1 MVSQWD
7 QGACPRNT
15 WYPNIAVRPFK
26 LQEMQL
32 PVFFLHHGGWA
43 WWRQVWAARNVEL
56 IALCEASANMVLLQ
70 SMESMGLQC
79 ILWASYACC
88 LKKLKPIWHA
98 LPSPAGRDQQL
109 LWLPERPEFTMECME
124 SKGSKASATTEN
136 QTSLKPRQKQ
146 QIGVRNQNTNLS
158 DQNHLESQKRRSR
171 MMQRG
176 QNHLH
181 LKVLRVFQSCFTTCA
196 DLLFMWEKWLMFHS
210 SWCVLASCVLSS
222 RVRRCYCRL

>member
-1 MVSQWD
+1 
-7 QGACPRNT
+7 
-15 WYPNIAVRPFK
+15 
-26 LQEMQL
+26 MQL
-32 PVFFLHHGGWA
+32 PIFFLHHGGWA

-56 IALCEASANMVLLQ
+56 IALCEASANMVLQ
-70 SMESMGLQC
+70 FC
-79 ILWASYACC
+79 FNLWVFNAFWGHRTRAVWKNSNQFGM
-88 LKKLKPIWHA
+88 
-98 LPSPAGRDQQL
+98 PSPAGRDQQL

-146 QIGVRNQNTNLS
+146 QIGVHNQNTNLS

-196 DLLFMWEKWLMFHS
+196 DFLFMWEKWLMFHS
-210 SWCVLASCVLSS
+210 SWCGLASCVLSS

>member
-79 ILWASYACC
+79 ILWASHTCC

-136 QTSLKPRQKQ
+136 QTSAWSLGK
-146 QIGVRNQNTNLS
+146 
-158 DQNHLESQKRRSR
+158 
-171 MMQRG
+171 
-176 QNHLH
+176 
-181 LKVLRVFQSCFTTCA
+181 
-196 DLLFMWEKWLMFHS
+196 
-210 SWCVLASCVLSS
+210 SS
-222 RVRRCYCRL
+222 RLECAIKIQTCLIRIISNPRRDDLEWCKEDRITCT